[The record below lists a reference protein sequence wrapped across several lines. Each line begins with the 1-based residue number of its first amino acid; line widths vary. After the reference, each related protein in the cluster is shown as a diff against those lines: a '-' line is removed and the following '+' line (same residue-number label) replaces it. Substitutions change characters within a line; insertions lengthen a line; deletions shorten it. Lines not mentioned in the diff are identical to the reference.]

1 MDPLKLVKTIH
12 IICAACSVS
21 MFFLRGV
28 WHVRSSARLR
38 QKWVRYTPHVIDTL
52 LLASGVMLMTLTGQ
66 YPGAAPW
73 LTVKLIAVVIYIGL
87 GILAFRFAG
96 SNRTR
101 LLAWLAA
108 LAVFVYVV
116 SVALTRQAMP

>member
-21 MFFLRGV
+21 MFFVRGV
-28 WHVRSSARLR
+28 WHAQSSIRLR

-52 LLASGVMLMTLTGQ
+52 LLASGVVLMTLTGQ
-66 YPGAAPW
+66 YPGTAPW

-87 GILAFRFAG
+87 GILAFRFAR
-96 SNRTR
+96 SNQTR
-101 LLAWLAA
+101 LLVWLAA
-108 LAVFVYVV
+108 LAVFAYVV
-116 SVALTRQAMP
+116 SIALTRQIVP